1 MTSLALCR
9 PPLSSLLNLREPLC
23 AGIRDQVVTTVELK
37 FNCFFL
43 MPLLDAFPGRLREE
57 LETAY
62 AQVRRHLMR
71 PADDGDA
78 GGTMGCVP
86 GVWVSRR
93 RHHTLFSGMPAL
105 TVAVDNC
112 AVMFAPTGPGR
123 RVRCAGHT
131 QRPGQPPAQPGVGAA
146 PGIGLRV

>member
-1 MTSLALCR
+1 
-9 PPLSSLLNLREPLC
+9 LSFLSNPREPLC

-62 AQVRRHLMR
+62 AQVCPNLTC

-78 GGTMGCVP
+78 GGTRGCVP
-86 GVWVSRR
+86 GV
-93 RHHTLFSGMPAL
+93 
-105 TVAVDNC
+105 
-112 AVMFAPTGPGR
+112 
-123 RVRCAGHT
+123 
-131 QRPGQPPAQPGVGAA
+131 
-146 PGIGLRV
+146 